1 MPLPYTLALRPQWP
15 ALIDFDWAR
24 PLAEWQDDR
33 LVDLPRGISRHTVRF
48 VEVEDSLFALKELP
62 QHAAN
67 RDYAGLR
74 RLEELGASAVRAVG
88 LVERP
93 GDHQA
98 ETGAV
103 LITRYADYS
112 FSYRELL
119 SGGGFGERRT
129 QLLDAFAFLL
139 VELHLLGCFWGD
151 CSLSNTL
158 YRYDAD
164 AIETLLVDAETTE
177 LHDELSSGQRMHDL
191 EIMAMNVAGEMADI
205 AAGRGLEVDDAD
217 LALGEDIE
225 RRYQGLWRE
234 LAAEQRLP
242 ADAAQYQVT
251 ERVQRLNDLGFE
263 VEDIT
268 VVPHPE
274 RGHIHL
280 QLKVADR
287 HFHTHRL
294 RALTGVET
302 SENQA
307 RQILSDLRY
316 YEMRHGAGR
325 SPTGKALTAVRWRVE
340 EFEPWLRRLARHLP
354 AGSDPVQ
361 AYCDVLYHRYVM
373 SVGAGHDVGTE
384 AAFQTWL
391 REGRPGYPLPA
402 STDLVP

>member
-1 MPLPYTLALRPQWP
+1 MSLPYTLALRPQWP

-24 PLAEWQDDR
+24 PLGEWRDDR

-48 VEVEDSLFALKELP
+48 IEVADALFALKELP
-62 QHAAN
+62 QRPAH

-88 LVERP
+88 LVQRQ
-93 GDHQA
+93 GDEQA

-112 FSYRELL
+112 FSFRELL
-119 SGGGFGERRT
+119 SGEGFGARRT

-158 YRYDAD
+158 YRYDAGS
-164 AIETLLVDAETTE
+164 IETMLVDAETAE
-177 LHDELSSGQRMHDL
+177 LHDELSSGQRYHDL
-191 EIMAMNVAGEMADI
+191 ETMELNVGGEMADI
-205 AAGRGLEVDDAD
+205 AASRGLEVEDAD
-217 LALGEDIE
+217 LALGEDIT
-225 RRYQGLWRE
+225 RRYEALWRE
-234 LAAEQRLP
+234 LATEQRLP

-251 ERVQRLNDLGFE
+251 ERVQRLNELGFE
-263 VEDIT
+263 VEDLT

-280 QLKVADR
+280 RLKVADR
-287 HFHTHRL
+287 HFHTNRL

-316 YEMRHGAGR
+316 YEMRHGGGR
-325 SPTGKALTAVRWRVE
+325 SSTGKALSAVRWRVD
-340 EFEPWLRRLARHLP
+340 EFEPWLRRLAEHLP
-354 AGSDPVQ
+354 EGADPVQ
-361 AYCDVLYHRYVM
+361 A
-373 SVGAGHDVGTE
+373 
-384 AAFQTWL
+384 
-391 REGRPGYPLPA
+391 
-402 STDLVP
+402 